1 VLTSKVALKHIPF
14 SDANILSLTNA
25 NIKVHS
31 LKLINA
37 KEEEVRKLGGML
49 GTPDALSLDETKRFI
64 AYIRK
69 YVSFEVSLHTS
80 LSSGSFHC
88 AL

>member
-1 VLTSKVALKHIPF
+1 MLTTQVALKHIPF
-14 SDANILSLTNA
+14 LDANILSLTNA

-31 LKLINA
+31 LKLISA
-37 KEEEVRKLGGML
+37 KEEEVRKLGGKL
-49 GTPDALSLDETKRFI
+49 GAPDALSVEETRRFI

-69 YVSFEVSLHTS
+69 YVSFEVSLCPLLS
-80 LSSGSFHC
+80 LGGFHS